1 MLTHTRIISRLAALA
16 GIMLVFM
23 LGIAYFGINGM
34 RDMSASVK
42 TIYEDR
48 TIPLVQ
54 LAEIGDLLGDERE
67 DLRSVAL
74 AADPAELAKLEANI
88 VETRKK
94 IDDIWKQ
101 YMSTYLT
108 PEEKKLAET
117 ADKARAAYREIATKV
132 ILAARAKNMAAA
144 AALESQDGDAAFG
157 KINVAFDDLK
167 QLQADVAKEEFE
179 KSNAAFSLDSKL
191 LAASLIV
198 AVLLGG
204 LAALMIARSV
214 TTPLNAIIHVMGELT
229 NGNLRVDVT
238 GTERG
243 DEVGAVSRAVAV
255 FKDGLAETEKLR
267 REQIE
272 MTAKAEAERK
282 QAMLDMADDFESQVG
297 NMVKGVAAAAT
308 EMQATAQSLA
318 ASSEQ
323 TKQQASNVAA
333 AAEQTTQ
340 NVQTVAS
347 ATEELSA
354 SFREINERVTESTT
368 IIGQAVDEAH
378 STSARVHELE
388 EAAQRIGTVVALIT
402 DIADQTNLLAL
413 NATIEAARAGDAGK
427 GFAVVAS
434 EVKVLSAQTAKA
446 TDEIRAQI
454 SAIQKATRSST
465 EAIATISKTI
475 GRVNEISSN
484 IAAAV
489 EQQTAATG
497 EISRSVSQA
506 AQGTAEVTSN
516 VNGVS
521 EAAMSSTA
529 SAHEVLTAADQL
541 SRDSEGLSA
550 QVHSFLS
557 TVRAGAQHKAA

>member
-23 LGIAYFGINGM
+23 LGVAYFGIKGM
-34 RDMSASVK
+34 RDMSASIK
-42 TIYEDR
+42 TLYEDR
-48 TIPLVQ
+48 TVPLVQ
-54 LAEIGDLLGDERE
+54 LAEIGDLLGDESE
-67 DLRSVAL
+67 DLRTVAL

-94 IDDIWKQ
+94 IDDLWKQ

-108 PEEKKLAET
+108 PEEKKLADT

-132 ILAARAKNMAAA
+132 ILAARAKNMTAAE
-144 AALESQDGDAAFG
+144 ALERKEGDAAFA

-179 KSNAAFSLDSKL
+179 KSNKVFSFDSKL
-191 LAASLIV
+191 LA
-198 AVLLGG
+198 GG
-204 LAALMIARSV
+204 LATALILGGILSLLIARSV
-214 TTPLNAIIHVMGELT
+214 TVPLNTIIHVMGELT
-229 NGNLRVDVT
+229 NGNLRVEVT

-243 DEVGAVSRAVAV
+243 DEVGNVSRAVAV

-267 REQIE
+267 REQVE

-282 QAMLDMADDFESQVG
+282 QAMLKMADDFENQVG
-297 NMVKGVAAAAT
+297 DMVKGVAAAAT

-318 ASSEQ
+318 ATSEQ
-323 TKQQASNVAA
+323 TKQQATNVAA

-368 IIGQAVDEAH
+368 IIGRAVNQAQT
-378 STSARVHELE
+378 TSKEVHELE
-388 EAAQRIGTVVALIT
+388 EAAQRIGNVVALIT

-446 TDEIRAQI
+446 TEEIRTQI
-454 SAIQKATRSST
+454 AAIQKATRSST
-465 EAIATISKTI
+465 EAIAAISNTI

-489 EQQTAATG
+489 EQQTVATG
-497 EISRSVSQA
+497 EIARNVAQA

-521 EAAMSSTA
+521 EAALSSSA

-550 QVHSFLS
+550 QVNSFLS